1 MQEINLTKYGEI
13 RAILN
18 PNYGCSNDQ
27 YHSSTADINKSKPAK
42 INAWAFARV
51 DWTIN
56 VKDASG
62 KIVDS
67 FKVENEHSLKTQWIP
82 NTDLQNGTYSIS
94 VDVVTK
100 DGFKVTTKPK
110 QVTVL
115 QQ

>member
-1 MQEINLTKYGEI
+1 MAVQTISIT
-13 RAILN
+13 
-18 PNYGCSNDQ
+18 P
-27 YHSSTADINKSKPAK
+27 TADINKSKPAK
-42 INAWAFARV
+42 INAWSYARV

-67 FKVENEHSLKTQWIP
+67 FKVENEHSLKTQWVP

-100 DGFKVTTKPK
+100 DGFKVTTTPK
-110 QVTVL
+110 QAAAPTINRL
-115 QQ
+115 RPK